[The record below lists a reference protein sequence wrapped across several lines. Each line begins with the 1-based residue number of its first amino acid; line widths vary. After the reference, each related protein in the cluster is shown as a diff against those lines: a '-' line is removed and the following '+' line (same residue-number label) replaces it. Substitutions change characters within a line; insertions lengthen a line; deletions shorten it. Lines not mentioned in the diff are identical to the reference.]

1 MKKYLFL
8 IILLVTFNLKAQE
21 KVTSKEVYKENNLT
35 YKVADNQLFT
45 GSIQNFKQKNHLI
58 SEFEFIDGVLIKGK
72 VYYNGKEKIMAEERY
87 FYKSNSK
94 VEKKIKYSL
103 DHKIIWIE
111 YFSEDGAKKL
121 EEDYK
126 NGIVIYRCPFLNN
139 KKHGIQFSIN
149 KKGEVQ
155 ECLFENGK
163 IIKNNSRK
171 QSE

>member
-1 MKKYLFL
+1 MKLFS
-8 IILLVTFNLKAQE
+8 QE
-21 KVTSKEVYKENNLT
+21 IVVNKDVFTENNLT

-45 GSIQNFKQKNHLI
+45 GCIQNFKQQNHLI
-58 SEFEFIDGVLIKGK
+58 SEFEYLDGVLIKGT
-72 VYYNGKEKIMAEERY
+72 VYYNGKEKIIAEERY
-87 FYKSNSK
+87 FYKSNRK

-103 DHKIIWIE
+103 DHNIIWIE
-111 YFSEDGAKKL
+111 YFNEDGTKKL

-126 NGIVIYRCPFLNN
+126 NGKVIYRCPYSNN

-163 IIKNNSRK
+163 LIKGNNSE